1 MNNQELEHKIKDIL
15 SIKNFFDMIES
26 AVAFEKEYKNTDF
39 YKKTKI
45 SLFEIIKMSKVWYSF
60 NLKELSTKIQEVID
74 SLNFDQVQNII
85 EQFGNTFSAE
95 NEEVIDQLNQI
106 NEMDFNFLKNK

>member
-1 MNNQELEHKIKDIL
+1 MNNQELEQKIKEIL
-15 SIKNFFDMIES
+15 SISNFFDMIES
-26 AVAFEKEYKNTDF
+26 AVSFEKEYKNTDF

-45 SLFEIIKMSKVWYSF
+45 SLFDIIKMSKVWYSF
-60 NLKELSTKIQEVID
+60 NLKELSAKVQEVID

-95 NEEVIDQLNQI
+95 NEEVMLLTGKDTAY
-106 NEMDFNFLKNK
+106 FL